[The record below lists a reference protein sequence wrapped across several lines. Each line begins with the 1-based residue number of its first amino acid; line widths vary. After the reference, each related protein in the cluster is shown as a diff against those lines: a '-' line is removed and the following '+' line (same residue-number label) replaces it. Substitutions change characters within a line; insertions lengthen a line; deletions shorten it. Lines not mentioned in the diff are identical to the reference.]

1 MNGVTMKINKVLF
14 ILLCSFVSVSAMQ
27 QGGRQ
32 GLSLLLAP
40 APQRP
45 AHIIQ
50 RQDLPFSLDINEFR
64 TIIEAIVS
72 AYPTNGTFARL
83 NETLNNNLNPVTEVQ
98 MTADRTSIIVQ
109 YSNENSE
116 TFNLSTSDTQLFFR
130 AQEAVQNNA
139 ETAAEVLADTDQ
151 QDSQTTVSELPAPV
165 RTNTTTTLPASTTT
179 TVTNTPAAIPP
190 VLSVST
196 PAAQQPIVPAED
208 PVKKKK
214 KDDQTDENSK
224 DKYLPYGYNPYD
236 PNGKDSPSSGGQ
248 PSSDQPQQGG
258 GGGRSSRGGKGGND
272 PYGGYGD
279 QYPGM
284 GVDYYG
290 NPMSVYGGGGGGM
303 NFDKPSGGAGSALSS
318 QVGFAITKPSTT
330 PPQYVTHADVKKLSS
345 QGKSTTIVPQT
356 STDDTPTDT
365 TYQRTLQL
373 EPETLFHTRK
383 TEPTKRLH
391 IAPVKEEPVTPLNE
405 APDAHLPKVEKK
417 PVSFFHSLWN
427 TVTQPFVTVMSWF
440 LSFVYRK

>member
-1 MNGVTMKINKVLF
+1 MKINKVLF
-14 ILLCSFVSVSAMQ
+14 ILLCSFVNVSTMQ
-27 QGGRQ
+27 WNSSR
-32 GLSLLLAP
+32 SLLGRPSQPQSIMQMFAP
-40 APQRP
+40 RAQTPTPQNIILNLNEWKTVTRAIVDRRSANELFRELNEFFNDP
-45 AHIIQ
+45 SIIQ
-50 RQDLPFSLDINEFR
+50 I
-64 TIIEAIVS
+64 AM
-72 AYPTNGTFARL
+72 
-83 NETLNNNLNPVTEVQ
+83 NN
-98 MTADRTSIIVQ
+98 DRTKIIL
-109 YSNENSE
+109 YKDNEPEDPIEQAFDISPADLQLFSE
-116 TFNLSTSDTQLFFR
+116 THDNL
-130 AQEAVQNNA
+130 QNPP
-139 ETAAEVLADTDQ
+139 VLAQADGQ
-151 QDSQTTVSELPAPV
+151 QDSQTAVSELPAPAPV

-179 TVTNTPAAIPP
+179 TVTNTPAAVPP
-190 VLSVST
+190 VSSVST

-248 PSSDQPQQGG
+248 PSPDQPQQGG

-279 QYPGM
+279 SYPGM
-284 GVDYYG
+284 GGDYYG
-290 NPMSVYGGGGGGM
+290 NPMSVYGGGGGM
-303 NFDKPSGGAGSALSS
+303 HFDRASGSVGSALSE
-318 QVGFAITKPSTT
+318 QVGFAISKPSTT
-330 PPQYVTHADVKKLSS
+330 QPQFVTHADVKKLSS

-356 STDDTPTDT
+356 STDDTPIDT

-373 EPETLFHTRK
+373 EPEVLFHNRK

-391 IAPVKEEPVTPLNE
+391 IAPVKEEPVAPLNE
-405 APDAHLPKVEKK
+405 APNDTLPKIEKK

-427 TVTQPFVTVMSWF
+427 TVTQPLVTVMSWF